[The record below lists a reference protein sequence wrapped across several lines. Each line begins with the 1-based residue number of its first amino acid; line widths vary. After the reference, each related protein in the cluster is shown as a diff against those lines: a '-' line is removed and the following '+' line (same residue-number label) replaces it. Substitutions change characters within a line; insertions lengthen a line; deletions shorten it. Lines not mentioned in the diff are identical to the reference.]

1 MEINPA
7 TLTGPRTQSQN
18 QSQNLINPNKVSS
31 SAGTEGFW
39 RSIVIDFLS
48 IASAL
53 CFGWFYF
60 RYLSVASSPWYLFA
74 AFLLFSACSALQVFL
89 AKGIGRRTLVIFG
102 ESVALI
108 ACFLFYDSWLIA
120 GIAGLVAFAVL
131 LWGYFASRSALRG
144 SIEVQ
149 FFRIARSVL
158 GKVVTAL
165 VLVMILVYVPQAE
178 SQGQPVFVARGDF
191 HVFFD
196 WAAGV
201 VNGFYPN
208 VPLAGSFGTFAEN
221 IARTELAQ
229 NPAFGSLNQS
239 EQNKTV
245 AQAAAQLTASVAQ
258 TTKIAPA
265 PDETVSDVAYDYLVA
280 TLVGLRDHFQT
291 QFIAVWAI
299 ILFFILRSIGIA
311 FVWVAEF
318 ASLIVYEIL
327 LATGFMHIDK
337 ITQTQE
343 VITY

>member
-1 MEINPA
+1 M
-7 TLTGPRTQSQN
+7 S
-18 QSQNLINPNKVSS
+18 V
-31 SAGTEGFW
+31 
-39 RSIVIDFLS
+39 
-48 IASAL
+48 ASAL

-60 RYLSVASSPWYLFA
+60 HYLSVASSPWYLFA
-74 AFLLFSACSALQVFL
+74 AFLLFSACSTSQVFL
-89 AKGIGRRTLVIFG
+89 AKKLGRRTLVILG
-102 ESVALI
+102 ESVALV

-131 LWGYFASRSALRG
+131 LWGCLTSRSALRG
-144 SIEVQ
+144 SIEIQ

-196 WAAGV
+196 WAEGV

-208 VPLAGSFGTFAEN
+208 VPLAGSFGAFAEN
-221 IARTELAQ
+221 IARTELEK
-229 NPAFGSLNQS
+229 NPAFGSLSQS
-239 EQNKTV
+239 EQDGAV
-245 AQAAAQLTASVAQ
+245 AQAAAQLTGSVTQ
-258 TTKIAPA
+258 ITKVAPA
-265 PDETVSDVAYDYLVA
+265 PGETVSDVAYDYLVA
-280 TLVGLRDHFQT
+280 TLVALRDHFQT
-291 QFIAVWAI
+291 QFIVVWAI
-299 ILFFILRSIGIA
+299 MLFCILRMIGIA

-343 VITY
+343 VIVY